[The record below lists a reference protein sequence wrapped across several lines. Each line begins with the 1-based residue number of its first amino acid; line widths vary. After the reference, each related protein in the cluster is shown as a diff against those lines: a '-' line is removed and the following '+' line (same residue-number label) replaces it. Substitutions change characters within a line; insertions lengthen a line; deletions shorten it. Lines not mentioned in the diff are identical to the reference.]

1 MRTTAVVLVGAAA
14 LVGGLAAC
22 SPGDRPSTTTTTS
35 TTPVSTGP
43 AASASASSG
52 TASSGTAEDLIAF
65 ATPAPAGE
73 QPEAVTYSGDLVP
86 VGAEVSVES
95 ESENGSTTVTLDV
108 TGLLPD
114 HDYGAHVHTS
124 PCGPTGADAG
134 PHYQDRADPVT
145 PSVDPAYANPQNEVW
160 LDLTTD
166 AEGRA
171 TATATVGWEFRDGG
185 ANSAVIHAEHT
196 ATEAGRAGVAGD
208 RLACVTHE
216 F

>member
-1 MRTTAVVLVGAAA
+1 MRTTAVVLVGAAT
-14 LVGGLAAC
+14 LVGGLTAC
-22 SPGDRPSTTTTTS
+22 APGDRPSTQTTPTTTS
-35 TTPVSTGP
+35 ISMGP
-43 AASASASSG
+43 AASSSASAGSG
-52 TASSGTAEDLIAF
+52 STGSAETPIAF

-86 VGAEVSVES
+86 VGAEVSVKAEP
-95 ESENGSTTVTLDV
+95 ENGSTTVTLDV

-134 PHYQDRADPVT
+134 PHYQNEADPVT
-145 PSVDPAYANPQNEVW
+145 PSVDPAYANPENEIW
-160 LDLTTD
+160 LDITTD
-166 AEGRA
+166 AEGAA
-171 TATATVGWEFRDGG
+171 TATATVDWEFRDGG
-185 ANSAVIHAEHT
+185 ASSAVIHAEHT
-196 ATEAGRAGVAGD
+196 ATEAGRAGTAGD